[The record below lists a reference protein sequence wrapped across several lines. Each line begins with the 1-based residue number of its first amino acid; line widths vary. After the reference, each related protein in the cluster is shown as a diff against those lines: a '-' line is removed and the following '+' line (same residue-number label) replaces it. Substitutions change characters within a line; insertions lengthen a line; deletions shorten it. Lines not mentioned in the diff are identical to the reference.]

1 MSYEGY
7 DWDAVLQS
15 RRFQTI
21 ARRRRTTIIVLGLL
35 AGAYYFAIPAV
46 IAWYPQLFKL
56 RVSGGF
62 TLGVLFAISQYLF
75 GGLVV
80 WVFMRRMRALDLE
93 RDVLVVER
101 RPVAGNREVRNA
113 V

>member
-35 AGAYYFAIPAV
+35 AGMYYFAIPAV
-46 IAWYPQLFKL
+46 IA
-56 RVSGGF
+56 R
-62 TLGVLFAISQYLF
+62 
-75 GGLVV
+75 
-80 WVFMRRMRALDLE
+80 
-93 RDVLVVER
+93 
-101 RPVAGNREVRNA
+101 
-113 V
+113 